1 MGEITV
7 ERTIE
12 NCVRSYLK
20 DEGIFTTIGVS
31 KSVRGVLEWG
41 YNIESK
47 RGTIQPI
54 EQAENK
60 LELWQEALKWELPKE
75 ERIKLAKGLHY
86 LQSVAHRY
94 LNS

>member
-1 MGEITV
+1 MGEVTV
-7 ERTIE
+7 ESTIE
-12 NCVRSYLK
+12 NCVKAYLK
-20 DEGIFTTIGVS
+20 NDAIFETVGTCASIRGI
-31 KSVRGVLEWG
+31 LEWG
-41 YNIESK
+41 YNIESR

-60 LELWQEALKWELPKE
+60 GELWEEALKWELSRE

-86 LQSVAHRY
+86 LSSVAHRY

>member
-1 MGEITV
+1 MGEVTFDKMIADCTA
-7 ERTIE
+7 
-12 NCVRSYLK
+12 SYLK
-20 DEGIFTTIGVS
+20 DDSIFTTIG
-31 KSVRGVLEWG
+31 KSGTVREILHLG
-41 YNIESK
+41 YIK
-47 RGTIQPI
+47 TVKKGTVTPI

-94 LNS
+94 LNC

>member
-1 MGEITV
+1 MGEV
-7 ERTIE
+7 ETCVS
-12 NCVRSYLK
+12 NCVKAYLK
-20 DEGIFTTIGVS
+20 NDAIFETLGTC
-31 KSVRGVLEWG
+31 KSVRGILEWG

-47 RGTIQPI
+47 RKTIQPI

-60 LELWQEALKWELPKE
+60 AELWEEALKWDIPKE

-86 LQSVAHRY
+86 LASVAHRY